1 MDQNQ
6 NQQNNQQ
13 AQPPQFKCSKDCRQ
27 CPQHQRVYCASQHA
41 LSNMYVLDKVMDTLV
56 KMQEQIGNMQGTI
69 QEMAAKIEAIQ
80 NSEATVFDP
89 NSEPMEPELFPKE
102 FAKDPVTAE

>member
-1 MDQNQ
+1 MEQNQ
-6 NQQNNQQ
+6 NQQNSQQ
-13 AQPPQFKCSKDCRQ
+13 QFVCTGDCKKCRSMQ
-27 CPQHQRVYCASQHA
+27 QWSYCASIHA
-41 LSNMYVLDKVMDTLV
+41 YSNMKVLDRVMETLV
-56 KMQEQIGNMQGTI
+56 RMQEQINGMQGTI

>member
-1 MDQNQ
+1 MEQNQ
-6 NQQNNQQ
+6 NTQNQNGQQTG
-13 AQPPQFKCSKDCRQ
+13 FKCSKDCRQ

-89 NSEPMEPELFPKE
+89 NGESVEPEPFPKE
-102 FAKDPVTAE
+102 FAVEQPEE